1 MLFSDFLFYFYPKS
15 TNEKT
20 TFYTRYLFFCVIQTG
35 CKKSKCTNV
44 SCYNGGTC
52 DENTGQCKCTANF
65 TGSSCSDVNGDT
77 VAYLIMKFHFDSTM
91 TRLDN
96 FGNPTTMPAGHAGQH
111 PDFKGLSQHYIELAQ
126 SAFTQLGTGVSTISC
141 TGNYNWR
148 RKCY

>member
-1 MLFSDFLFYFYPKS
+1 MKKLLFVLAIFSFA
-15 TNEKT
+15 
-20 TFYTRYLFFCVIQTG
+20 VIQTG

-52 DENTGQCKCTANF
+52 DENTGQCNCTSNF
-65 TGSSCSDVNGDT
+65 TGTSCSEVNGDT

-111 PDFKGLSQHYIELAQ
+111 PDFKGLSQHYIVT
-126 SAFTQLGTGVSTISC
+126 SPKIG
-141 TGNYNWR
+141 
-148 RKCY
+148 